1 MNKNLLVALIVGI
14 LSFSSSAL
22 LALPSDSTKVLVID
36 ENSKPV
42 AAIEVLVEGF
52 NKIKTNQ
59 NGVSSLYTPK
69 KLLMPFD
76 VEIESKFY
84 EIDNFSYDDLTG
96 LIEITVKKILLAN
109 KEVFVTFVKPDF
121 KPYTSLSINYLKDS
135 YMTNAKGQIILP
147 YSKFNPDGLII
158 QGMEVNKVTSFEN
171 TYTVTL
177 SPVEQDKDF
186 DLALANLSQSQLND
200 LSFKK
205 YQIEFEIISNDIIKE
220 RVMLVESNNKIRSEI
235 ELITKR
241 LQNEK
246 NLTTQQRAELR
257 NFIGNLEQ
265 SMVENSEAYKRSER
279 KALALINKM
288 RDVVVQRDS
297 INLATINQLKLLEKK
312 RIETEKA
319 NHRTILIVS
328 FIALILLLVA
338 LIFLFIVRKIKKQ
351 KNELATMNE
360 ELTNTQKQLS
370 ENFESLSWQKS
381 IIEEQNK
388 QLDMFVYKASHD
400 MKGPLK
406 SIAGLCNIA
415 TVTVK
420 DNNSLELF
428 EHINKSVLKLDNF
441 VSDLLVLAKATNS
454 EVVIKEIKLKEL
466 IDEVV
471 KSFKNFDGFQKI
483 NIENKI
489 DPNLIFKSDYN
500 LSYSILQNFIENGI
514 KYYDDSKNVSY
525 LRINAEKQTGEILI
539 TFEDNGLG
547 IEDEHLPKI
556 FDMFFKIN
564 PKSEGSGLGLHIA
577 KYGIEKLRGRV
588 NSRSKKGE
596 GSTFE
601 LIFKNQ

>member
-1 MNKNLLVALIVGI
+1 MNKFLVFGLVIFLQLFVIVDT
-14 LSFSSSAL
+14 FS
-22 LALPSDSTKVLVID
+22 LPSDSTKVLVLDDKGKTVIG
-36 ENSKPV
+36 
-42 AAIEVLVEGF
+42 IEVLVEGYK
-52 NKIKTNQ
+52 KIVTNGRGFA
-59 NGVSSLYTPK
+59 NIYTPK
-69 KLLMPFD
+69 KLGMPFD
-76 VEIESKFY
+76 VDIESKEY
-84 EIDNFSYDDLTG
+84 EIDNFTYDDITG
-96 LIEITVKKILLAN
+96 IIEVSVKKIITTT
-109 KEVFVTFVKPDF
+109 KEVFVTFINEDLRPHANL
-121 KPYTSLSINYLKDS
+121 PINYLKEH
-135 YMTNAKGQIILP
+135 YTTNIKGQIALP
-147 YSKFNPDGLII
+147 FSRFNPDALVANGL
-158 QGMEVNKVTSFEN
+158 QVSKVSSFEN
-171 TYTVTL
+171 TYTVVL
-177 SPVEQDKDF
+177 SPIQINDDF
-186 DLALANLSQSQLND
+186 ENALANLTQSQLND
-200 LSFKK
+200 ISFKK

-235 ELITKR
+235 ELITRR

-246 NLTTQQRAELR
+246 NLTPQQRNELK

-297 INLATINQLKLLEKK
+297 INLATIEQLKELEKK
-312 RIETEKA
+312 RLETEKA

-328 FIALILLLVA
+328 FIALILL
-338 LIFLFIVRKIKKQ
+338 FITLSFFFVVRKMRRQ
-351 KNELATMNE
+351 KNELTIINN
-360 ELTNTQKQLS
+360 ELTRTQTQLS

-420 DNNSLELF
+420 DTNSLELF
-428 EHINKSVLKLDNF
+428 DHINKSVLKLDNF
-441 VSDLLVLAKATNS
+441 VSDLLILAKATNS
-454 EVVIKEIKLKEL
+454 EVVIIDIKLKDL
-466 IDEVV
+466 IDEVT
-471 KSFKNFDGFQKI
+471 KSFKNFEGFELI
-483 NIENKI
+483 SIENKI
-489 DPNLIFKSDYN
+489 DPKLIFRSDYN

-514 KYYDDSKNVSY
+514 KYYDINKEKRY
-525 LRINAEKQTGEILI
+525 LKIDAYKQNGEISI
-539 TFEDNGLG
+539 MFEDNGLG
-547 IEDEHLPKI
+547 IEEEHLPKI

-588 NSRSKKGE
+588 NSNSKKGE
-596 GSTFE
+596 GSKFE